1 MIEAMLRGK
10 NDILMRIAL
19 LKQQERE
26 MREKFTQAS
35 LSEKQT
41 RHLEAMLV
49 AVAAEI
55 AMLESMVND

>member
-1 MIEAMLRGK
+1 MMTRMLRGR
-10 NDILMRIAL
+10 NDILTRIAL

-26 MREKFTQAS
+26 MREKFTQAT

-41 RHLEAMLV
+41 HHLEAMLV

-55 AMLESMVND
+55 ALLESMVNH